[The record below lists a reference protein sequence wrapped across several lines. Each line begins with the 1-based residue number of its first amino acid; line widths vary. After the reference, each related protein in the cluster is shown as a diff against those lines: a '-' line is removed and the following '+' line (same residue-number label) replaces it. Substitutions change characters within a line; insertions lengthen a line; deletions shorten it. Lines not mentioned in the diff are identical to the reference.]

1 MASDKALLTRAQQLE
16 EAALAEIY
24 DRFSGPLY
32 AYAYR
37 QLGSQQLAEDFV
49 AETFERFLKALQG
62 GGGPDDH
69 LQAYL
74 YRITH
79 NLITDHYRRDPPPP
93 LALEEDR
100 VPQEKNQPA
109 RVVEQREQADRIR
122 RALHL
127 LTDEQRQVVVLRFL
141 EGWSTREVAR
151 TLGKSRGAVRAQ
163 QHRALASL
171 ERILSKGDLTQESHG
186 DTASKP

>member
-1 MASDKALLTRAQQLE
+1 MASDKTLLTRAQQLE

-171 ERILSKGDLTQESHG
+171 ERILSQGDLTQESHD
-186 DTASKP
+186 DTASKR